1 MHDVCQFFKWLGCCL
16 FQAVDCAIFCFVVHL
31 LFCFFKHCS
40 LKFCEVALMIATLTR
55 PLFLCLAVVGFCI
68 GLLVGQHPPD
78 LSTATT
84 LGRISGFVGYLIM
97 AAAFPTMVLYAR
109 YRNVVRKGFFH
120 KSFWHVVYFS
130 TAATVCWAILYL
142 IGPGIV
148 PLGVTLAIA
157 VVAVC
162 CLLCMAHALKT
173 YDRISHD
180 GD

>member
-1 MHDVCQFFKWLGCCL
+1 
-16 FQAVDCAIFCFVVHL
+16 
-31 LFCFFKHCS
+31 
-40 LKFCEVALMIATLTR
+40 MIATLTR
-55 PLFLCLAVVGFCI
+55 PLFLCLAVAGFCI

-142 IGPGIV
+142 IGPGTV

-157 VVAVC
+157 FVAVC